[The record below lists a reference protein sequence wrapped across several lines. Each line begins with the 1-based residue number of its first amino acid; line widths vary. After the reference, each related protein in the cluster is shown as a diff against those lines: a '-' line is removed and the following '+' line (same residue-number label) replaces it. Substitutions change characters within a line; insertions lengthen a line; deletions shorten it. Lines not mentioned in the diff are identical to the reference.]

1 MSCRSWRASGSATC
15 WSVPRTP
22 EHGCCT
28 GAQSRPQQT
37 PPAQEGLAAMMKI
50 DSTTVQLVLAIAE
63 EGSISRAADRLQLAV
78 AAASRRLSDLEQQLG
93 ARLFKRQPHGVRAT
107 EPGLKLLVHIRQ
119 IGNLVER
126 LGADAQGLGPQL
138 EATPAGPHCLG

>member
-78 AAASRRLSDLEQQLG
+78 AAADRKSTRLNSSHLVISYAG
-93 ARLFKRQPHGVRAT
+93 FC
-107 EPGLKLLVHIRQ
+107 LKKKKQSIR
-119 IGNLVER
+119 
-126 LGADAQGLGPQL
+126 D
-138 EATPAGPHCLG
+138 

>member
-1 MSCRSWRASGSATC
+1 
-15 WSVPRTP
+15 
-22 EHGCCT
+22 
-28 GAQSRPQQT
+28 
-37 PPAQEGLAAMMKI
+37 MMKI

-107 EPGLKLLVHIRQ
+107 EPGLKLLAHIRQ

-126 LGADAQGLGPQL
+126 LEADAQALGRGRDGRIIIGAPKSAILQFL
-138 EATPAGPHCLG
+138 ATDIAVTQRRYPHITLQEIGRAHV